1 MKKYKKWWITI
12 GIVLILCVIGYVYW
26 FAIPKHTANK
36 AVDNYLAEQ
45 KITSNQIDTRVI
57 KKDWKMGGYLT
68 TIVFKDDLK
77 LKYEY
82 SYDERIDLPYHI
94 FVDAY
99 KDGSGQTEGEMKHPP
114 LEEQLEEM
122 NKSK

>member
-12 GIVLILCVIGYVYW
+12 GIIFLLSVIGYVYW
-26 FAIPKHTANK
+26 FAIPKNTANK

-57 KKDWKMGGYLT
+57 KKNWKMGGYLT
-68 TIVFKDDLK
+68 KIVFKDDPN

-82 SYDERIDLPYHI
+82 SYDERIDLPYHV

>member
-36 AVDNYLAEQ
+36 AVDNYLGEQ

-68 TIVFKDDLK
+68 MIIFKDDPN

-82 SYDERIDLPYHI
+82 SYDERIDLPYHV

-114 LEEQLEEM
+114 LEEQLKEM

>member
-12 GIVLILCVIGYVYW
+12 GIIFLLSVIGYVYW
-26 FAIPKHTANK
+26 FAIPEHMANK

-45 KITSNQIDTRVI
+45 KIESTQIDTRVI

-68 TIVFKDDLK
+68 TIIFKDDLN

-82 SYDERIDLPYHI
+82 SYDERIDLPYHV

-114 LEEQLEEM
+114 LEEQLKEM

>member
-1 MKKYKKWWITI
+1 
-12 GIVLILCVIGYVYW
+12 
-26 FAIPKHTANK
+26 
-36 AVDNYLAEQ
+36 
-45 KITSNQIDTRVI
+45 
-57 KKDWKMGGYLT
+57 MGGYLT

-114 LEEQLEEM
+114 LEEQLKEM

>member
-57 KKDWKMGGYLT
+57 KKNWKMGGYLT
-68 TIVFKDDLK
+68 KIVFKDDPN

>member
-12 GIVLILCVIGYVYW
+12 GIIFILSVIGYVYW

-45 KITSNQIDTRVI
+45 KIKSNQIETRVI

-68 TIVFKDDLK
+68 KIVFNDDSK

-94 FVDAY
+94 YVSAF
-99 KDGSGQTEGEMKHPP
+99 KDGSSQEDDQVKHPP
-114 LEEQLEEM
+114 LQEQ
-122 NKSK
+122 NN

>member
-12 GIVLILCVIGYVYW
+12 GIVLVLCVIGYVYW
-26 FAIPKHTANK
+26 FAIPKHAANK

-45 KITSNQIDTRVI
+45 NITSNQIDTRVI
-57 KKDWKMGGYLT
+57 KKNWKMGGYLT
-68 TIVFKDDLK
+68 KIVFKDDLK

>member
-12 GIVLILCVIGYVYW
+12 GIIFLLSVIGYVYW
-26 FAIPKHTANK
+26 FAIPEHMANK

-45 KITSNQIDTRVI
+45 KIESTQIDTRVI

-68 TIVFKDDLK
+68 KIVFKDDPN

-82 SYDERIDLPYHI
+82 SYDERIDLPYHV

>member
-12 GIVLILCVIGYVYW
+12 GIIFLLSVIGYVYW
-26 FAIPKHTANK
+26 FAILKNTANK
-36 AVDNYLAEQ
+36 AVGNYLAEQ
-45 KITSNQIDTRVI
+45 KIKSSQIETRVI

-68 TIVFKDDLK
+68 TIIFKDDPN

-82 SYDERIDLPYHI
+82 SYDERIDLPYHV

-114 LEEQLEEM
+114 LEEQLKEM

>member
-12 GIVLILCVIGYVYW
+12 GIIFLLSVIGYVYW
-26 FAIPKHTANK
+26 FAIPEHMANK

-45 KITSNQIDTRVI
+45 KIESTQIDTRVI

-68 TIVFKDDLK
+68 TIVFKNDLK

-114 LEEQLEEM
+114 LEEQLKEM

>member
-12 GIVLILCVIGYVYW
+12 GIIFLLSVIGYVYW
-26 FAIPKHTANK
+26 FAIPKNTANK
-36 AVDNYLAEQ
+36 AVGNYLAEQ
-45 KITSNQIDTRVI
+45 KIKSSQIDTRVI

-68 TIVFKDDLK
+68 TIIFKADPN

-82 SYDERIDLPYHI
+82 SYDERIDLPYHV

-114 LEEQLEEM
+114 LEEQLKEM

>member
-45 KITSNQIDTRVI
+45 KITSNQIETRVI

-68 TIVFKDDLK
+68 MIIFKDDPN

-82 SYDERIDLPYHI
+82 SYDERIDLPYHV

-114 LEEQLEEM
+114 LEEQLKEM

>member
-12 GIVLILCVIGYVYW
+12 GIIFLLSVIGYVYW
-26 FAIPKHTANK
+26 FAIPEHMANK

-45 KITSNQIDTRVI
+45 KIESTQIDTRVI

>member
-12 GIVLILCVIGYVYW
+12 GIIFLLSVIGYVYW
-26 FAIPKHTANK
+26 FAIPKNTANK
-36 AVDNYLAEQ
+36 AVGNYLAEQ
-45 KITSNQIDTRVI
+45 KIKSSQIDTRVI

-68 TIVFKDDLK
+68 AIVFKDDPN

-82 SYDERIDLPYHI
+82 SYDERIDLPYHV

-114 LEEQLEEM
+114 LEEQLKEM

>member
-68 TIVFKDDLK
+68 MIIFKDDPN

-82 SYDERIDLPYHI
+82 SYDERIDLPYHV

-99 KDGSGQTEGEMKHPP
+99 KDGSGQAEGEMKHPP
-114 LEEQLEEM
+114 LEEQLKEM

>member
-26 FAIPKHTANK
+26 FVIPKHTANK

-68 TIVFKDDLK
+68 MIIFKDDPN

-82 SYDERIDLPYHI
+82 SYDERIDLPYHV

-114 LEEQLEEM
+114 LEEQLKEM

>member
-114 LEEQLEEM
+114 LEEQL
-122 NKSK
+122 

>member
-12 GIVLILCVIGYVYW
+12 GIIFLLSVIGYVYW
-26 FAIPKHTANK
+26 FVIPKHTANK

-45 KITSNQIDTRVI
+45 KIKSSQIETRVI

-68 TIVFKDDLK
+68 KIVFKDDPN

-82 SYDERIDLPYHI
+82 SYDERIDLPYHV

-99 KDGSGQTEGEMKHPP
+99 KDGSGQTEGEMKHPS
-114 LEEQLEEM
+114 LQEQLEEM

>member
-1 MKKYKKWWITI
+1 KKYKKWWITI
-12 GIVLILCVIGYVYW
+12 GIIFLLSVIGYVYW
-26 FAIPKHTANK
+26 FAIPKNTANK
-36 AVDNYLAEQ
+36 AVGNYLAEQ
-45 KITSNQIDTRVI
+45 KIKSSQIDTRVI

-68 TIVFKDDLK
+68 TIIFKDDPN

-82 SYDERIDLPYHI
+82 SYDERIDLPYHV

>member
-45 KITSNQIDTRVI
+45 KIESTQIDTRVI

-114 LEEQLEEM
+114 LEEQLKEM

>member
-12 GIVLILCVIGYVYW
+12 GIIFLLSVIGYVYW
-26 FAIPKHTANK
+26 FAIPKNTANK

-45 KITSNQIDTRVI
+45 KIESTQIDTRVI

>member
-12 GIVLILCVIGYVYW
+12 GIIFLLSVIGYVYW
-26 FAIPKHTANK
+26 FAIPKNTANK
-36 AVDNYLAEQ
+36 AVGNYLAEQ
-45 KITSNQIDTRVI
+45 KIKSSQIDTRVI

-68 TIVFKDDLK
+68 KIVFKDDPN

-82 SYDERIDLPYHI
+82 SYDERIDLPYHV

-114 LEEQLEEM
+114 LEEQLKEM

>member
-57 KKDWKMGGYLT
+57 KKNWKMGGYLT
-68 TIVFKDDLK
+68 KIVFKDDPN

-82 SYDERIDLPYHI
+82 SYDERIDLPYHV

>member
-57 KKDWKMGGYLT
+57 KKNWKMGGYLT
-68 TIVFKDDLK
+68 KIVFKDDPN

-82 SYDERIDLPYHI
+82 SYDERIDLPYHV

-114 LEEQLEEM
+114 LEEQLKEM

>member
-12 GIVLILCVIGYVYW
+12 GIIFLLSVIGYVYW
-26 FAIPKHTANK
+26 FAIPKNTANK
-36 AVDNYLAEQ
+36 AVGNYLAEQ
-45 KITSNQIDTRVI
+45 KIKSSQIDTRVI

-68 TIVFKDDLK
+68 TIIFKDDPNLK
-77 LKYEY
+77 FEY
-82 SYDERIDLPYHI
+82 SYDERIDLPYHV

-114 LEEQLEEM
+114 LEEQLKEM

>member
-12 GIVLILCVIGYVYW
+12 GIIFLLSVIGYVYW
-26 FAIPKHTANK
+26 FAIPKNTANK

-45 KITSNQIDTRVI
+45 KIKSSQIDTRVI

-68 TIVFKDDLK
+68 TIIFKDDPN

-82 SYDERIDLPYHI
+82 SYDERIDLPYHV

-114 LEEQLEEM
+114 LEEQLKEM

>member
-1 MKKYKKWWITI
+1 KKYKKWWITI
-12 GIVLILCVIGYVYW
+12 GIIFLLSVIGYVYW
-26 FAIPKHTANK
+26 FAIPKNTANK
-36 AVDNYLAEQ
+36 AVGNYLAEQ
-45 KITSNQIDTRVI
+45 KIKSSQIDTRVI

-68 TIVFKDDLK
+68 TIIFKDDPN

-82 SYDERIDLPYHI
+82 SYDERIDLPYHV

-114 LEEQLEEM
+114 LEEQLKEM

>member
-12 GIVLILCVIGYVYW
+12 GIIFLLSVIGYVYW
-26 FAIPKHTANK
+26 FAIPEHMANK

-45 KITSNQIDTRVI
+45 KIESTQIDTRVI

-99 KDGSGQTEGEMKHPP
+99 KDGSGQTEGDMKHPP
-114 LEEQLEEM
+114 LEEQLKEM

>member
-1 MKKYKKWWITI
+1 M
-12 GIVLILCVIGYVYW
+12 LILCVIGYVYW
-26 FAIPKHTANK
+26 FAIPKHMANK

-68 TIVFKDDLK
+68 KIVFKDDPN

-82 SYDERIDLPYHI
+82 SYDERIDLPYHV

>member
-45 KITSNQIDTRVI
+45 KIKSSQIETRVI

>member
-12 GIVLILCVIGYVYW
+12 GIIFLLSVIGYVYW
-26 FAIPKHTANK
+26 FAIPKNTANK
-36 AVDNYLAEQ
+36 AVGNYLAEQ
-45 KITSNQIDTRVI
+45 KIKSSQIDTRVI

-68 TIVFKDDLK
+68 TIVFKDDPN

-82 SYDERIDLPYHI
+82 SYDERIDLPYHV
-94 FVDAY
+94 FVDVY

-114 LEEQLEEM
+114 LEEQLKEM

>member
-1 MKKYKKWWITI
+1 KYKKWWITI

-68 TIVFKDDLK
+68 MIIFKDDPN

-82 SYDERIDLPYHI
+82 SYDERIDLPYHV

-114 LEEQLEEM
+114 LEEQLKEM

>member
-1 MKKYKKWWITI
+1 KYKKWWITI
-12 GIVLILCVIGYVYW
+12 GIIFLLSVIGYVYW
-26 FAIPKHTANK
+26 FAIPKNTANK
-36 AVDNYLAEQ
+36 AVGNYLAEQ
-45 KITSNQIDTRVI
+45 KIKSSQIDTRVI

-68 TIVFKDDLK
+68 TIIFKDDPN

-82 SYDERIDLPYHI
+82 SYDERIDLPYHV

-114 LEEQLEEM
+114 LEEQLKEM

>member
-26 FAIPKHTANK
+26 FVIPKHTANK

-45 KITSNQIDTRVI
+45 KIKSSQIETRVI

-68 TIVFKDDLK
+68 
-77 LKYEY
+77 
-82 SYDERIDLPYHI
+82 
-94 FVDAY
+94 
-99 KDGSGQTEGEMKHPP
+99 
-114 LEEQLEEM
+114 
-122 NKSK
+122 

>member
-45 KITSNQIDTRVI
+45 KITSNQIDTRLI

-68 TIVFKDDLK
+68 MIIFKDDPN

-82 SYDERIDLPYHI
+82 SYDERIDLPYHV

-114 LEEQLEEM
+114 LEEQLKEM

>member
-12 GIVLILCVIGYVYW
+12 GIIFLLSVIGYVYW
-26 FAIPKHTANK
+26 FAIPKNTANK
-36 AVDNYLAEQ
+36 AVGNYLAEQ
-45 KITSNQIDTRVI
+45 KIKSSQIDTKVI

-68 TIVFKDDLK
+68 TIVFKDDPN

-82 SYDERIDLPYHI
+82 SYDERIDLPYHV

-114 LEEQLEEM
+114 LEEQLKEM

>member
-68 TIVFKDDLK
+68 MIIFKDDPN

-82 SYDERIDLPYHI
+82 SYDERIDLPYHV

-114 LEEQLEEM
+114 LEEQLKEM